1 MRKDNTYDKV
11 VRNNKRRRNDGYD
24 AAAVKYGLPKGVQR
38 YVEEFVRPKKEAD
51 NGRLCVH
58 ESHT

>member
-11 VRNNKRRRNDGYD
+11 IRNSIRRRNDGYD
-24 AAAVKYGLPKGVQR
+24 AAAVKHGLPKEVQK

-51 NGRLCVH
+51 ND
-58 ESHT
+58 E